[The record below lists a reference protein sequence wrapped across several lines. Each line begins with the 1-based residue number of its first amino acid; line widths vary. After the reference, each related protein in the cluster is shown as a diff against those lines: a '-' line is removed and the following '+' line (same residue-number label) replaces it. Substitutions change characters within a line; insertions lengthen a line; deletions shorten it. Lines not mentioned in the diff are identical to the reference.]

1 MIHGIYAHKKIHEL
15 YIKVTMYMVG
25 YLVGAFTFQFTTS
38 KYSLA
43 LLSFIKIIN
52 TVNCEYRLTNLLF
65 YFSVL

>member
-1 MIHGIYAHKKIHEL
+1 MVYTHKKIHEL
-15 YIKVTMYMVG
+15 YIKVTMYNMVG

-52 TVNCEYRLTNLLF
+52 MVNCEYRLTNLLF
-65 YFSVL
+65 YFSIL